1 MQRNAKAQLY
11 VTQGVGFGPAGTVT
25 AYDANSGAVIPSSGF
40 TPITGL
46 NGPVGLA
53 VANNNL
59 YVANRSAGTVTAYIA
74 SSGLPAPKFTTI
86 TGLKKPT
93 GLAVRGNVLY
103 VSAFDGGTVTAY
115 DANTGAPDQNF
126 TPITGL
132 NKPSGLA
139 VGGQNVL
146 YVASFGT
153 SFGAGTIGSYDATEG
168 GAFNPTL
175 IGGLNGPSGVVWAG
189 GTLFVSDEGSGMVGA
204 CTLDPITGNGTAVPG
219 FIKNLNGPTGLV
231 VTGPGN
237 GSYLFVVST
246 FSGTVGE
253 YDVKTGAP
261 IQATFL
267 SNLNGPS
274 GLAVKSASA
283 K

>member
-1 MQRNAKAQLY
+1 MPRNAQAQLY

-115 DANTGAPDQNF
+115 DANTGAPDRNF
-126 TPITGL
+126 TPI
-132 NKPSGLA
+132 SRSRCSRSI
-139 VGGQNVL
+139 VL
-146 YVASFGT
+146 G
-153 SFGAGTIGSYDATEG
+153 E
-168 GAFNPTL
+168 
-175 IGGLNGPSGVVWAG
+175 
-189 GTLFVSDEGSGMVGA
+189 SDVR
-204 CTLDPITGNGTAVPG
+204 
-219 FIKNLNGPTGLV
+219 
-231 VTGPGN
+231 
-237 GSYLFVVST
+237 
-246 FSGTVGE
+246 
-253 YDVKTGAP
+253 
-261 IQATFL
+261 IQ
-267 SNLNGPS
+267 
-274 GLAVKSASA
+274 
-283 K
+283 